1 MCASIIRA
9 LIKHKKLDEQE
20 IANICMLPEKICRS
34 VGMSGKSE
42 E

>member
-9 LIKHKKLDEQE
+9 LIKHQKLDEQE

-34 VGMSGKSE
+34 VGAKRRVE
-42 E
+42 A